1 MLRIGSETGRDQ
13 EKTVKEFINQF
24 QQVLAE
30 MNRSGGFER
39 SVLATDEGLPIANAP
54 QLPNGE
60 VDTAMVALL
69 GQVSTQIRGELDMAP
84 VDEVTIRAND
94 RVHWVCRTV
103 ELGRDYV
110 ILGVL
115 VPPETPYRRETN
127 RAINR
132 IQDLVLS

>member
-1 MLRIGSETGRDQ
+1 MKNFLNR
-13 EKTVKEFINQF
+13 F
-24 QQVLAE
+24 QQVLME

-69 GQVSTQIRGELDMAP
+69 GQVSMQIRGELELAP

-103 ELGRDYV
+103 DLGRDYI

-127 RAINR
+127 RAITR
-132 IQDLVLS
+132 IQELIL